1 MFSRLLIIAL
11 SGASAI
17 SAAPVSAF
25 RSTSEPTK
33 VTVMITSSVAAQSLS
48 SAIVD
53 NLQAR
58 QLEWS
63 EPLWSEP
70 AWTQPAWSDSAI
82 VPVPTEPVSMPST
95 FLAHS
100 QVSAPTPTSTSDWI
114 DTHRQNPSES
124 KTGLIAFAS
133 VLGGILGLASVLFL
147 VTLVRKCFH
156 GRVPALRAKNA
167 SDVEVNASL
176 HRNSQAPAVD
186 TPPGSV
192 ETSRTASSG
201 DMRSIARQSED
212 VTDMPRLASPLH
224 GLTHGPRRSYSPYQN
239 NIHPQETHWP

>member
-1 MFSRLLIIAL
+1 MFPRLLIIAL

-25 RSTSEPTK
+25 QSTSEPTK

-48 SAIVD
+48 STIVD

-63 EPLWSEP
+63 EPVWSES

-82 VPVPTEPVSMPST
+82 VPVPTEPISTPST

-100 QVSAPTPTSTSDWI
+100 QVSTPTPTPASDWV
-114 DTHRQNPSES
+114 DTHRPNPSES
-124 KTGLIAFAS
+124 KTGLITFAS
-133 VLGGILGLASVLFL
+133 VLGGIVGLAFVLSL
-147 VTLVRKCFH
+147 VALVRRCLH
-156 GRVPALRAKNA
+156 GRIPALRAKNA
-167 SDVEVNASL
+167 SDVEVNAGL
-176 HRNSQAPAVD
+176 HRNSQAPALD

-192 ETSRTASSG
+192 GTSCTASSG
-201 DMRSIARQSED
+201 GMRSMPRQSED
-212 VTDMPRLASPLH
+212 VTDMPRVASPLN
-224 GLTHGPRRSYSPYQN
+224 GLTHGPRRSRSLYQN
-239 NIHPQETHWP
+239 NIPPQETHWP